1 MMREYLAKVM
11 AGKNLTREEA
21 GAAMRLMMSGQA
33 SESQMG
39 ALLTALRI
47 KGETSEELAGM
58 AETMRAFAVNAVPEG
73 SVPLLDTCGT
83 GGDGKKTFN
92 ISTTVALVVAGAGV
106 RVAKHGNRGVSS
118 SSGSAD
124 VLELLGV
131 KVALP
136 AASVVRSINTIGI
149 GFLYA
154 PSFHTAMRHVA
165 KTRRE
170 LAVRTA
176 FNVLGP
182 LTNPAGADR
191 QLLGVYERPLV
202 EKVAYT
208 LAALGGVKRAMVVH
222 SEDGMDELSVFA
234 PNHTALV
241 EEGLVTFRSID
252 AADYGLTDT
261 DAAAIRADSAE
272 ESAASVLAV
281 LRGEPGA
288 RRKIVLLNAAAAL
301 VVGGAAD
308 SMTEG
313 VLAARQSIDSGAAL
327 AKLTELKAFSAR
339 EAGDSLA
346 G

>member
-1 MMREYLAKVM
+1 MREYLAKVM
-11 AGKNLTREEA
+11 AGENLTRGEA
-21 GAAMRLMMSGQA
+21 SAAMQLMMSGQA

-58 AETMRAFAVNAVPEG
+58 AETMRAFAVSAAPEG
-73 SVPLLDTCGT
+73 GMPLLDTCGT

-118 SSGSAD
+118 ASGSAD

-136 AASVVRSINTIGI
+136 AASVARSIDTIGI

-222 SEDGMDELSVFA
+222 SDDGMDELSVFA

-241 EEGLVTFRSID
+241 ENGLVTFQSID
-252 AADYGLTDT
+252 AADYGLADT
-261 DAAAIRADSAE
+261 DAAAIRAGSAE

-281 LRGEPGA
+281 LRGEAGA

-301 VVGGAAD
+301 VVGGAAG
-308 SMTEG
+308 SLAEG
-313 VLAARQSIDSGAAL
+313 VDTAQHSIDSGAAL
-327 AKLTELKAFSAR
+327 SKLTELKAFSAR